1 MTRETFDRE
10 LKKLNERI
18 LRLGNAVEEDILKT
32 AVALKERDMRT
43 SREMIAVDEWVN
55 TQRIEIMMAAF
66 TLIATQQPTGPDMR
80 ALAATIEIAGELE
93 RIHDYVKGIGKIS
106 LKLSETALPVSSA
119 EMILQMAAITSV
131 MLQQALDA
139 FAANDA
145 ATARA
150 IPAQDDEVDEL
161 YRQISYDLA
170 TMVIQDNAAYEN
182 VNLVQWAVHN
192 LERSADRV
200 INICEWVVYKA
211 VGKYVEMDSEY
222 EAPATLPS
230 H

>member
-119 EMILQMAAITSV
+119 EMILQMAATTSV

-145 ATARA
+145 AAARA